1 MFGSKNRSQSK
12 RDREALIASMPVD
25 EDGCVPEKYL
35 LERNG
40 LRSKRAL
47 MADGRSTAKTV
58 YPSRM
63 PPEQAASW
71 VMNPGRYD
79 VEGIDTRAPANV
91 ERKGTKPTKPKAPAR
106 KPAGPKPKA
115 PSAPVPVKESGVV
128 VSGREIVETVKLITS
143 VVGNNVIHLGDHGLA
158 SDGNHLAVSLS
169 RRDGKGLFGLDD
181 DLAERYAIISPAP
194 IKKLS
199 LKAVYKISIE
209 DGELLFRKGPEFSH
223 VDLSVPLMTLE
234 NPIPQDDVARLFS
247 MSTVGFDLDADEMYH
262 AADRM
267 MQVKSDYC
275 TLASAQWGARLIAD
289 IKPSMRVSSTE
300 VVNRKV
306 GGPTEENVRSMYSVK
321 AVYSATKEARQY
333 LTKARYGQ
341 DRPLVMEGTFGE
353 YHLTVLIVNLRTR

>member
-1 MFGSKNRSQSK
+1 MFGSRNRSQSK

-58 YPSRM
+58 YPRRM

-79 VEGIDTRAPANV
+79 VEGIDTRSPANV
-91 ERKGTKPTKPKAPAR
+91 QRKGTRPAKPKTPTR
-106 KPAGPKPKA
+106 KPAGPKAKT
-115 PSAPVPVKESGVV
+115 SSSPVPERDPGVV
-128 VSGREIVETVKLITS
+128 LSGQEIMDTVKLITS

-158 SDGNHLAVSLS
+158 SNGDDLALSLS

-223 VDLSVPLMTLE
+223 VDLSVPLITLE
-234 NPIPQDDVARLFS
+234 KPIPRDDVERLFS
-247 MSTVGFDLDADEMYH
+247 MSTVGFDLDADEMYS

-267 MQVKSDYC
+267 MQVKSEYC
-275 TLASAQWGARLIAD
+275 TLTSAQWGARLTAD

-300 VVNRKV
+300 IINRKV
-306 GGPTEENVRSMYSVK
+306 GGPTEENVRSVYSVK
-321 AVYSATKEARQY
+321 AVYNATKGTRQY

-353 YHLTVLIVNLRTR
+353 YHLMVFVMDLVAR

>member
-1 MFGSKNRSQSK
+1 MFGSKNRSKTK
-12 RDREALIASMPVD
+12 REKEALIASMPVD
-25 EDGCVPEKYL
+25 EDGCVPESYL
-35 LERNG
+35 LERNS

-47 MADGRSTAKTV
+47 IADGRSTAKTV

-91 ERKGTKPTKPKAPAR
+91 ERKGTKPAKSKAPAR

-115 PSAPVPVKESGVV
+115 PSAPVPEKDPGVV
-128 VSGREIVETVKLITS
+128 VSGREIVDTVKLITS
-143 VVGNNVIHLGDHGLA
+143 VVGNNIIHLGNNGLA
-158 SDGNHLAVSLS
+158 SDGNDLVASLT
-169 RRDGKGLFGLDD
+169 RRDGKGLFGLDEGQ
-181 DLAERYAIISPAP
+181 ARMYAITAPAP
-194 IKKLS
+194 MKKLS

-223 VDLSVPLMTLE
+223 VDLAVPLMKLE
-234 NPIPQDDVARLFS
+234 SPIPQDAVEELFS
-247 MSTVGFDLDADEMYH
+247 MSTVEFDLDAEEMYR
-262 AADRM
+262 AAERM
-267 MQVKSDYC
+267 MQLKCDYC
-275 TLASAQWGARLIAD
+275 NLTSAQWGARLTAH

-300 VVNRKV
+300 MVNRKV
-306 GGPTEENVRSMYSVK
+306 GGPTDENVSSTYSVK

-341 DRPLVMEGTFGE
+341 DRPLTMEGTFGD
-353 YHLTVLIVNLRTR
+353 YRLTVLVVDLKVR